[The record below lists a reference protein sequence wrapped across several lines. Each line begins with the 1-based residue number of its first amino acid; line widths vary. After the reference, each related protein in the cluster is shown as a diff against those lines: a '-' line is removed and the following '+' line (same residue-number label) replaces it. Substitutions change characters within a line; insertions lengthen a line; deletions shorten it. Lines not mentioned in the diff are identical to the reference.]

1 MTQNK
6 NDTLDTTLENH
17 RTHIRTHC
25 KKKLL
30 SSYVDQSFGEHFRF
44 LASDTSGLQLSV
56 PVSAPAPPRDGV
68 LPDLHVAGRFQHQEA
83 PQHHELQGPPVGQG
97 LPDLVLRSPWD
108 LSFDSRSG
116 ASREQRLHRFLLEQL
131 LDSGRRAR
139 FRCPAHQ
146 PGSARHPG
154 GSQRSL

>member
-44 LASDTSGLQLSV
+44 PASDTSGLQLSV
-56 PVSAPAPPRDGV
+56 PVSAPAPLRDGV

-83 PQHHELQGPPVGQG
+83 PQRHELQGPPVGQG

-116 ASREQRLHRFLLEQL
+116 ASREQCLHRLLPDQL
-131 LDSGRRAR
+131 LDCFRGRPHGVQAHRTCAR
-139 FRCPAHQ
+139 RVLLRPLWC
-146 PGSARHPG
+146 
-154 GSQRSL
+154 